1 MSWRKATLPDD
12 QLCIENATMLRRYNR
27 YPLII
32 DPSGQATQ
40 FLLKMYAHE
49 RIVQTSFLDEAF
61 RKNLES
67 AIRFG
72 QPLLI
77 QDVEHY
83 DPILNPVLNYEVRK
97 TGGRTLITIG
107 DQDIDLS
114 PSFKCILTTRD
125 PSVKFT
131 DDVCSRVTI
140 INFTVTRSSL
150 QSQCLSESLRAERPD
165 VDARRMDLLKLQ
177 GEYQQKL
184 RDLEKRLL
192 QTLNEAQGTILDDH
206 NLIEVLETLKREVA
220 EVASKSKETEGVM

>member
-107 DQDIDLS
+107 DQDTMAVFIGY
-114 PSFKCILTTRD
+114 
-125 PSVKFT
+125 
-131 DDVCSRVTI
+131 
-140 INFTVTRSSL
+140 NFVGIYI
-150 QSQCLSESLRAERPD
+150 
-165 VDARRMDLLKLQ
+165 VF
-177 GEYQQKL
+177 Y
-184 RDLEKRLL
+184 
-192 QTLNEAQGTILDDH
+192 
-206 NLIEVLETLKREVA
+206 
-220 EVASKSKETEGVM
+220 

>member
-1 MSWRKATLPDD
+1 MTSFDPKPRFLAQNLTFPEIQLTPLYLSTADERMSWRKATLPDD
-12 QLCIENATMLRRYNR
+12 QLCIENATMLKRYNR

-97 TGGRTLITIG
+97 TGGRTLITIA
-107 DQDIDLS
+107 QCEET
-114 PSFKCILTTRD
+114 FKIRGL
-125 PSVKFT
+125 
-131 DDVCSRVTI
+131 
-140 INFTVTRSSL
+140 
-150 QSQCLSESLRAERPD
+150 
-165 VDARRMDLLKLQ
+165 
-177 GEYQQKL
+177 
-184 RDLEKRLL
+184 
-192 QTLNEAQGTILDDH
+192 
-206 NLIEVLETLKREVA
+206 
-220 EVASKSKETEGVM
+220 